1 VESFSTLTV
10 GDEVVRTI
18 AVTELHFEDA
28 RALFA
33 DDHPIHSSDE
43 YARERGHPGRTVPG
57 SMITGIASSSLAAM
71 LADCGLALLE
81 LRTRFRAPAY
91 LGDELTSRCVVK
103 RKEPKPH
110 RGGGLVFFEITLT
123 NGDGTVVAIVEG
135 VDLVADAPTADG

>member
-1 VESFSTLTV
+1 MRV
-10 GDEVVRTI
+10 GDEVVRTM

-28 RALFA
+28 PRLFA

-43 YARERGHPGRTVPG
+43 YARERGHRGRTLPG
-57 SMITGIASSSLAAM
+57 SMIAGIASSSLAAM

-91 LGDELTSRCVVK
+91 LGDELTSRCVVM

-123 NGDGTVVAIVEG
+123 NGEGTVVAIVEG
-135 VDLVADAPTADG
+135 VDLVADAPAGDA